1 MKIINLHVA
10 IVSIFTYVAV
20 RIYAHNYVGMHMCI
34 HIFIFYHKGNK
45 SEITELQCVSRL
57 ILIHHL
63 SPVLILQLKRFSIG
77 SYSVAKDG
85 EHVSF
90 PLVLNMAPYCTS
102 DCVQVLANIFHIIIN
117 TQLSSYH
124 CKCHVVCT

>member
-1 MKIINLHVA
+1 MYITQVLLY
-10 IVSIFTYVAV
+10 TYVS
-20 RIYAHNYVGMHMCI
+20 NLSI
-34 HIFIFYHKGNK
+34 HICINSYHLGNK
-45 SEITELQCVSRL
+45 SEVEGLQRVSRL

-63 SPVLILQLKRFSIG
+63 SPVMILQLKRFSIG

-102 DCVQVLANIFHIIIN
+102 ECVQVITFMFNGNI
-117 TQLSSYH
+117 
-124 CKCHVVCT
+124 CCTNIL